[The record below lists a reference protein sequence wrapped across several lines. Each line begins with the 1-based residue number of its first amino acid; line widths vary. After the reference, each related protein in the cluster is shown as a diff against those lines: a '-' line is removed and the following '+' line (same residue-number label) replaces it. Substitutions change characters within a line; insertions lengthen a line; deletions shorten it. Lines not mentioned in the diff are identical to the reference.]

1 MTQRKS
7 RSREMESLLAQIN
20 NLDLNPVNHF
30 NVIKQIIELFKDGGK
45 DEIVSEAAEDL
56 KAWEN
61 TKLTIAVTGD
71 TGAGKS
77 SFINAIRG
85 LRPSDVGAA
94 PIGVT
99 ETTQERSAY
108 SHPNLPN
115 VICWDLPGIGTPGF
129 PPGTYLEDVE
139 FSRYDFFVIVSSK
152 RFRTCDVHL
161 AQEIQAMDKKFYFI
175 RSKVDEDLSNAKKAD
190 PEKYSEEQVLKII
203 RDDCKQ
209 NLEKHL
215 KKHSNPQIFL
225 TSCWDLDKYD
235 FPRLLETLEKDLPSL
250 KRLAFLLSLPN
261 TSPEVIQKKKDA
273 LKKQLW
279 KISVVSAFV
288 NAVPFEALS
297 ISCDAV
303 LMLETITGFYKQFG
317 LDDGSLARLARLMK
331 KPVEELKAVIQSPP
345 EKDIDKNLLVKYCAS
360 GVGLLLKGLFPGEGH
375 VVSGVLS
382 FVATYWTLSKFL
394 AEVADDAERVRKKV
408 LEQA

>member
-1 MTQRKS
+1 EKMTQRKS
-7 RSREMESLLAQIN
+7 LSREMESLVDQIN
-20 NLDLNPVNHF
+20 DLGLNPINYY
-30 NVIKQIIELFKDGGK
+30 NVIKKIIELFKDGGK

-56 KAWEN
+56 KAWED
-61 TKLTIAVTGD
+61 TELTIAVTGD

-85 LRPSDVGAA
+85 LRPNDNNAA

-99 ETTQERSAY
+99 ETTQKPGAY
-108 SHPNLPN
+108 PHPNFPN
-115 VICWDLPGIGTPGF
+115 VMCWDLPGIGTPGF
-129 PPGTYLEDVE
+129 PPGTYLEQVN
-139 FSRYDFFVIVSSK
+139 FSCYDFFIIVCSK

-161 AQEIQAMDKKFYFI
+161 AQEIQTMGKKFYFI

-190 PEKYSEEQVLKII
+190 PEKYSEEQVLKEI

-215 KKHSNPQIFL
+215 ESSSPQIFL

-235 FPRLLETLEKDLPSL
+235 FPLLLETLEKDLSSL

-261 TSPEVIQKKKDA
+261 ISPEVIQKKKDA

-279 KISVVSAFV
+279 KISLVSAFV
-288 NAVPFEALS
+288 NAVPFAGLSLCCDIAL
-297 ISCDAV
+297 ISK
-303 LMLETITGFYKQFG
+303 TITDFFKHFG
-317 LDDGSLARLARLMK
+317 LDDGSLARLARQVK
-331 KPVEELKAVIQSPP
+331 KPIEELKAVIQSSP
-345 EKDIDKNLLVKYCAS
+345 EKYIHKNVLVKEYAS
-360 GVGLLLKGLFPGEGH
+360 ELGEMLEDLFPRK

-382 FVATYWTLSKFL
+382 FVTTYWTLYKFL
-394 AEVADDAERVRKKV
+394 DKVAEDAKRVYMKV
-408 LEQA
+408 LEHV